1 MAAAPRRSQASGFR
15 RRVFAPEVATGRELE
30 DEAPASLQLL
40 ERAPHCSAR
49 NSCAMIRV
57 AQQPCSGRAEAM
69 YRQEFRACG
78 TFAECCKLDYLARAG
93 PETRAVAAQNSA
105 GSDRALPVW

>member
-1 MAAAPRRSQASGFR
+1 MAAAPRHSQACGSR
-15 RRVFAPEVATGRELE
+15 RRVFGPEGATGRELE
-30 DEAPASLQLL
+30 DEAPVWLQLL

-78 TFAECCKLDYLARAG
+78 TFGECCKLDSPARAG
-93 PETRAVAAQNSA
+93 PETRAVAAQS
-105 GSDRALPVW
+105 